1 MQQSRSDRSRSNR
14 VGFRMFAWVVTAA
27 LGFGSMSPCQGKV
40 EASAEQKELRKTAQA
55 AVQAGEFG
63 KAVAAFQKLTEAD
76 PKDGRSWHML
86 GYCLHAE
93 GKLDDALKIHQ
104 KACEFPE
111 VAAVAS
117 YNAACVFAL
126 KKDKENAMQWLE
138 KAIERGF
145 NQPEYLETDTDLD
158 FLRKEPRFEKILA
171 GVQKMAKD
179 APMGMQAYV
188 QTVERRN
195 TRIAWFSGKGSPGQ
209 VALDYSPVPW
219 QAKYEAAFA
228 AGKLRGTKWRLGSNF
243 WTSLDTSVDLVIGGV
258 KVPAGYYYVTA
269 EQRDEQSFLL
279 ALHDAAAVKK
289 LHLDAYECQK
299 LQGGIELPL
308 QHVGGKDVL
317 DHLEITLE
325 ADEKANDHGTLTVRF
340 GGHVLSAPIVANL
353 GK

>member
-1 MQQSRSDRSRSNR
+1 MEVSMQQSLTAR
-14 VGFRMFAWVVTAA
+14 VAFRVLALFVCAA
-27 LGFGSMSPCQGKV
+27 FGLVSSGSCQGKV
-40 EASAEQKELRKTAQA
+40 EASAEQKELRKAAQA

-76 PKDGRSWHML
+76 PKDGRAWHML

-93 GKLDDALKIHQ
+93 GKLDEALKIHQ
-104 KACEFPE
+104 KACEFPD

-126 KKDKENAMQWLE
+126 KKDKENALSWLE
-138 KAIERGF
+138 KAVERGF
-145 NQPEYLETDTDLD
+145 SQPEYLETDTDLD

-179 APMGMQAYV
+179 MPVGLQAYV
-188 QTVERRN
+188 QDVERRN
-195 TRIAWFSGKGSPGQ
+195 TRIAWFSGNDSHGQ

-243 WTSLDTSVDLVIGGV
+243 WTSLDTSVGLVIGGV

-269 EQRDEQSFLL
+269 EQRDEQTFVLV
-279 ALHDAAAVKK
+279 LHDAVAVKK
-289 LHLDAYECQK
+289 LRLDAFECQK
-299 LQGGIELPL
+299 LQGGIDLPM
-308 QHVGGKDVL
+308 QHVGGQDVV
-317 DHLEITLE
+317 DHLDIKLE
-325 ADEKANDHGTLTVRF
+325 ADEKPNDHGTLTVRF
-340 GGHVLSAPIVANL
+340 GGHVLTAAIVASL
-353 GK
+353 GT

>member
-1 MQQSRSDRSRSNR
+1 MQQSLFAR
-14 VGFRMFAWVVTAA
+14 VGFRVLAVFVSAA
-27 LGFGSMSPCQGKV
+27 LGLVSHGLCQGKV

-55 AVQAGEFG
+55 AVEAGEFG

-76 PKDGRSWHML
+76 PKDGRAWHML

-126 KKDKENAMQWLE
+126 QKDKENALQWLE
-138 KAIERGF
+138 KAVERGF
-145 NQPEYLETDTDLD
+145 SQPDYLETDTDLD
-158 FLRKEPRFEKILA
+158 FLRKEPRFQKILA

-179 APMGMQAYV
+179 APMGVQAYV
-188 QTVERRN
+188 QNVERRN

-209 VALDYSPVPW
+209 IALDYSPVPW

-228 AGKLRGTKWRLGSNF
+228 AGKLRGTKWRLGSDF

-269 EQRDEQSFLL
+269 EQRDEQSFVL
-279 ALHDAAAVKK
+279 ALHDASAVKK
-289 LHLDAYECQK
+289 LHLDAFECQK
-299 LQGGIELPL
+299 LQGGIELPM
-308 QHVGGKDVL
+308 QHVGGKDVAA
-317 DHLEITLE
+317 HLEITLA
-325 ADEKANDHGTLTVRF
+325 ADEKPNDHGSLTVRF
-340 GGHVLSAPIVANL
+340 GGHVLTATIAATL